1 MDNNNKGIRIWT
13 YMCMFNIQVLYME
26 LCDLWEYIT
35 KGKINMRNKEDLKK
49 IRKTVLMTESTAK
62 SIEREAAERGIKP
75 NAVMNERLNHSKTDN
90 TPPKMMQFQDFA
102 NEAVK
107 IVAQYSETDAKKMES
122 EAHSLWTF

>member
-1 MDNNNKGIRIWT
+1 
-13 YMCMFNIQVLYME
+13 
-26 LCDLWEYIT
+26 
-35 KGKINMRNKEDLKK
+35 MRNKEDLKK

>member
-1 MDNNNKGIRIWT
+1 
-13 YMCMFNIQVLYME
+13 
-26 LCDLWEYIT
+26 
-35 KGKINMRNKEDLKK
+35 MRNKEDLKTV
-49 IRKTVLMTESTAK
+49 RKTVLMTEATAK

-107 IVAQYSETDAKKMES
+107 TVAKYSENDAKILER
-122 EAHSLWTF
+122 EAHMRWTF